1 MKRTSRLLLASVL
14 VILIL
19 SACAVTARNAIIGK
33 WSNIQQGVV
42 LEFTIDG
49 RLRQA
54 AQGAVQ
60 ELNYKFTDDSTIEIL
75 SSPTAGT
82 PQPIKFS
89 IAGDILTLNV
99 VADPSTGQSQALEFE
114 RVK

>member
-1 MKRTSRLLLASVL
+1 VL
-14 VILIL
+14 VFL

-33 WSNIQQGVV
+33 WSNAQQAVV
-42 LEFTIDG
+42 LEFTYDG

-54 AQGAVQ
+54 SQGATQ
-60 ELNYKFTDDSTIEIL
+60 ELNFKFTDDSTIEIL
-75 SSPTAGT
+75 TGASAGA

-89 IAGDILTLNV
+89 IAGDILTLNLGT
-99 VADPSTGQSQALEFE
+99 DPSTGQSQAIDFE